1 MKREKR
7 AKKSISSFE
16 KQIELH
22 EQKQKE
28 ALEGG
33 NEELY
38 EYYNKE
44 IDQFKKE
51 IKKKKSILKK

>member
-7 AKKSISSFE
+7 AKKSVESLE
-16 KQIELH
+16 KQIRLH
-22 EQKQKE
+22 KEKQKSAIE
-28 ALEGG
+28 SG

-44 IDQFKKE
+44 LSKFEEE
-51 IKKKKSILKK
+51 IRKKKKILSR

>member
-7 AKKSISSFE
+7 AKKSIDSLE

-28 ALEGG
+28 AIEKG

-38 EYYNKE
+38 GYYSKE
-44 IDQFKKE
+44 LDKFKEE
-51 IKKKKSILKK
+51 IKKKKSILK